1 MYTTSL
7 RRRLR
12 ATKARRAQPAG
23 CDICATYNPDATA
36 SRARGIWVV
45 RYERMRRC
53 KHQTTTARGRRT
65 TRVGEQ
71 THHPREGP
79 RAWERC
85 PHRHPYPTHPHP
97 LHAPRPF
104 TRACVFVF
112 GWEVVVNRSIQDDT
126 HIPNPPTPPLRPPS
140 FPALS
145 SSRSL
150 TSGHDRPRPF
160 DHRSAPG
167 DVKVCLAFERQRG
180 PRPVSGRRHT

>member
-1 MYTTSL
+1 MCMYTMSS

-112 GWEVVVNRSIQDDT
+112 GWEVVVNRSIQDALLS
-126 HIPNPPTPPLRPPS
+126 PPTPIYPTHPHPLY
-140 FPALS
+140 A
-145 SSRSL
+145 
-150 TSGHDRPRPF
+150 PRPF
-160 DHRSAPG
+160 LLSRVPG
-167 DVKVCLAFERQRG
+167 RLLPVTTAHDRLITAV
-180 PRPVSGRRHT
+180 RPAT

>member
-1 MYTTSL
+1 MTCYPKSFEFSKPSPSVRNWGHGVLADAPSLAREYTQIVELSKRIVEKRHEVSASMLCMYTTSS

-97 LHAPRPF
+97 LHAP
-104 TRACVFVF
+104 V
-112 GWEVVVNRSIQDDT
+112 
-126 HIPNPPTPPLRPPS
+126 
-140 FPALS
+140 LS
-145 SSRSL
+145 HAR
-150 TSGHDRPRPF
+150 
-160 DHRSAPG
+160 
-167 DVKVCLAFERQRG
+167 VCLCLG
-180 PRPVSGRRHT
+180 GRWL